1 MKKGRVTDAGF
12 GYIND
17 IIIMKECILWILL
30 TLAQSFTF
38 LYPSIT
44 VDVLTISKPTTYSFF
59 AVRNQ
64 DVGLNP
70 TPYASQPVP
79 ALSTIIIVFPAQ
91 YNLATTAPDCSSLLI
106 DDNPVTG
113 FTTSIS
119 GTNITISN
127 AIPTSLAIANVTVI
141 CLNVTNPYPAI
152 TTDPFLFIIGQD
164 ISANST
170 TVTLTA
176 GAFQL
181 CTVTFSPA
189 FVNTTGAMVVSI
201 KPQNKILLNGFI
213 EI

>member
-1 MKKGRVTDAGF
+1 
-12 GYIND
+12 
-17 IIIMKECILWILL
+17 MKECILWMLL
-30 TLAQSFTF
+30 TLVHSFTF

-44 VDVLTISKPTTYSFF
+44 VDVLTINKPATYSFF
-59 AVRNQ
+59 AARNQ

-70 TPYASQPVP
+70 TAYASQPVP
-79 ALSTIIIVFPAQ
+79 ALSTIIIAFPAQ
-91 YNLATTAPDCSSLLI
+91 YNLATTAPSCSSLLI
-106 DDNPVTG
+106 NDSPVTG

-127 AIPTSLAIANVTVI
+127 AIPSSLAIANVTVA
-141 CLNVTNPYPAI
+141 CSNVTNPYPAI

-164 ISANST
+164 VSANST
-170 TVTLTA
+170 TITLTP
-176 GAFQL
+176 GTFQL

-201 KPQNKILLNGFI
+201 RPQNQILVNGFV